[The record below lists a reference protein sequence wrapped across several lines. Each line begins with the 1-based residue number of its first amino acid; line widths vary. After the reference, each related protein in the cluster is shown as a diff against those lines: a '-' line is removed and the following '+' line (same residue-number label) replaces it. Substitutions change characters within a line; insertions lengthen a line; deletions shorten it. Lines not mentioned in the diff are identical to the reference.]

1 MLNFLIRLSDS
12 LNIFLTRLSNRL
24 NVACKWIGGVLFL
37 AMVAIIVIQ
46 VIARYVFRSS
56 LSWTEETSRF
66 FFIWIVLLGT
76 VIGVHDHSHVAVE
89 FLLNMLPKPVNRLLK
104 ILYTLCLCV
113 LAGVMVWAGS
123 ELAYAVVV
131 QLSPATR
138 VSMSYVYAAV
148 PVCAVIMLVH
158 LLRDFF
164 PAMQAQNLG
173 REEKA

>member
-1 MLNFLIRLSDS
+1 MLNSLRRLSDG
-12 LNIFLTRLSNRL
+12 LNA
-24 NVACKWIGGVLFL
+24 VCKWFGSVLFVS
-37 AMVAIIVIQ
+37 MVAIIVIQ
-46 VIARYVFRSS
+46 VIARYVVRSS

-66 FFIWIVLLGT
+66 MFIWIVLLGT

-89 FLLNMLPKPVNRLLK
+89 FVLNMLPKPVNRLVK
-104 ILYTLCLCV
+104 TLYTLCLCI
-113 LAGVMVWAGS
+113 LAGVMIWAGTQ
-123 ELAYAVVV
+123 LASAVAV

-164 PAMQAQNLG
+164 PTIPTQGLTKEDEA
-173 REEKA
+173 

>member
-1 MLNFLIRLSDS
+1 MLNSLRRLSDG
-12 LNIFLTRLSNRL
+12 LNT
-24 NVACKWIGGVLFL
+24 VCKWAGGALFL

-46 VIARYVFRSS
+46 VIARYILRSS

-89 FLLNMLPKPVNRLLK
+89 FLLNMLPRTVNRLLRTS
-104 ILYTLCLCV
+104 YTLCLCV
-113 LAGVMVWAGS
+113 LAGVMIWFGT
-123 ELAYAVVV
+123 ELACAVAV

-138 VSMSYVYAAV
+138 VSMSYVYASV

-164 PAMQAQNLG
+164 PAAQASDVGQK
-173 REEKA
+173 EEA

>member
-1 MLNFLIRLSDS
+1 VNHIGEEKMLNALKRLSDG
-12 LNIFLTRLSNRL
+12 LNT
-24 NVACKWIGGVLFL
+24 ACKWVGGVLFL
-37 AMVAIIVIQ
+37 AMVVIIVIQ
-46 VIARYVFRSS
+46 VIARYVLRSS

-89 FLLNMLPKPVNRLLK
+89 FLLNMLPQPVNRLLK
-104 ILYTLCLCV
+104 TLYTLCLCV
-113 LAGVMVWAGS
+113 LAGVMIWSGT
-123 ELAYAVVV
+123 ELARAVAV

-138 VSMSYVYAAV
+138 VSMSYVYSAV

-164 PAMQAQNLG
+164 PAMQARDLR
-173 REEKA
+173 REEGA